1 MRKVIGIII
10 GLAVLAGLA
19 MGGYYLFHIST
30 DVAEDMTIEDV
41 GDVETE
47 TVGYSDQ
54 PGVSYDPASDDED
67 LRDLE
72 LAKEEYKCG
81 EELFDLMEENDEAFF
96 FVDTSGVPSE
106 EGWPVVV
113 SNKEEFAKATG
124 LASVS
129 NVDTVLGVIGV
140 GVKGFLNQDAEGMKE
155 WDACKKR
162 KGMFPSGTDYDR
174 RQANPGLIFSFD
186 GESPDTYFSDRE
198 LSIKCEDISTE
209 KVAVFWDSEPDSLWQ
224 VIVIYNAKV
233 RTESCKGESVFP
245 PEGETGDMKIMVG
258 AWYGEKTVTS
268 YDCIYFR

>member
-1 MRKVIGIII
+1 MKKVIGIIV

-19 MGGYYLFHIST
+19 MGGYYLFNAST
-30 DVAEDMTIEDV
+30 GAAEDMAIEDV

-47 TVGYSDQ
+47 IVGYSYQ
-54 PGVSYDPASDDED
+54 PGVVYDPASDDEN

-72 LAKEEYKCG
+72 LAKEDYKCG
-81 EELFDLMEENDEAFF
+81 EELFDLMEENDGAFF
-96 FVDTSGVPSE
+96 FVDISGDTPVG
-106 EGWPVVV
+106 GWPVVV

-129 NVDTVLGVIGV
+129 EVATIMGVVGV
-140 GVKGFLNQDAEGMKE
+140 GVEGFLNQDAEGMKD
-155 WDACKKR
+155 WDACER
-162 KGMFPSGTDYDR
+162 RIGMFPSGMGYDL
-174 RQANPGLIFSFD
+174 RQAEPGLILSFN

-209 KVAVFWDSEPDSLWQ
+209 KVAAFYSDGPGIQLF
-224 VIVIYNAKV
+224 VIYNAKV
-233 RTESCKGESVFP
+233 RTESCKGESFFP

-258 AWYGEKTVTS
+258 SWYTKGTVTN